1 MQLRRCHHEQAL
13 FQSSCATIDGLACL
27 PPTVLWLPLL
37 PRTPGPS
44 TFARRPRGRWPNWRL
59 AVSRRRFCRYGRS
72 DLRDMCE
79 WRPRWHAFL
88 PSKRVAV
95 ELALLQ
101 HRGECAR
108 RHRAGLP
115 TRRIHKEERHRRRTP
130 GEGAPLQY
138 YGGVCEL
145 TWGEL
150 KNTFKHRRTRM
161 SRVVK
166 RDGVVGL
173 CCCVV
178 VMCTKFANT
187 VTLYPNPIP

>member
-1 MQLRRCHHEQAL
+1 MQLRCCHHEQAP

-44 TFARRPRGRWPNWRL
+44 TFARRLRGRGPNWRL

-79 WRPRWHAFL
+79 WRPGWHAFL

-130 GEGAPLQY
+130 GEGAPLLWRCEDL
-138 YGGVCEL
+138 GGV
-145 TWGEL
+145 
-150 KNTFKHRRTRM
+150 KNTFKAVVLRM

-166 RDGVVGL
+166 RDGVVG
-173 CCCVV
+173 CAVV
-178 VMCTKFANT
+178 
-187 VTLYPNPIP
+187 L

>member
-1 MQLRRCHHEQAL
+1 MQLRRCHHEQAP

-44 TFARRPRGRWPNWRL
+44 TFARRLRGRWPNWRL

-115 TRRIHKEERHRRRTP
+115 TRRIHKEECHRRRRR
-130 GEGAPLQY
+130 EGAPSSE
-138 YGGVCEL
+138 VCVK

-150 KNTFKHRRTRM
+150 KTRLKRVVLRM

-173 CCCVV
+173 CCCVQSLRIP
-178 VMCTKFANT
+178 
-187 VTLYPNPIP
+187 VTPYPNPIP